1 MTDLTH
7 VLISGSHLWG
17 MYNFGIMRY
26 IEAYPQYF
34 TKIKDY
40 GGVSFGA
47 ITSFFMAIGINAK
60 DVEELFYK
68 IAENEEFKTIEFNE
82 LLNLFDS
89 KGIQDINKVFNIF
102 LDYAKKLEKYND
114 IENLTFLDISKR
126 FGTNLH
132 ILTLCVHTGEL
143 VLFNTDLTPN
153 QNVLECVKA
162 SSSVPILSKPIM
174 IDGYLYCDPGVTDN
188 TILQFFE
195 HIPKNQILSIIHLFP
210 FNVKQYPKNYEMNN
224 FEYYI
229 NIFYFFYKKR
239 SYISYG
245 RYLNDN
251 TLVINKHEEIIKS
264 DVNDNGFYLN
274 ITRESV
280 DIAVLHGF
288 KLMVDWMKKH
298 YSDLV

>member
-17 MYNFGIMRY
+17 MYNFGVMRY

-47 ITSFFMAIGINAK
+47 ITSCFMATNMSVK
-60 DVEELFYK
+60 YVEEILYK
-68 IAENEEFKTIEFNE
+68 IAENEEFKTINFDE

-89 KGIQDINKVFNIF
+89 KGIQDINKVFDIF
-102 LDYAKKLEKYND
+102 LDYVKTLEQYND
-114 IENLTFLDISKR
+114 IKDLTFLDISKR
-126 FGTNLH
+126 FGNNLH

-162 SSSVPILSKPIM
+162 SCSVPVFSKPIM
-174 IDGYLYCDPGVTDN
+174 IDGYLYCDPCVTDN

-195 HIPKNQILSIIHLFP
+195 EIPKNQILSIIHLFP
-210 FNVKQYPKNYEMNN
+210 SNINKYPKNYEMNN
-224 FEYYI
+224 FEYYM
-229 NIFYFFYKKR
+229 NIFYCFYKKR
-239 SYISYG
+239 CYISQE
-245 RYLNDN
+245 RYVNDN
-251 TLVINKHEEIIKS
+251 TLVINKHEKIIES
-264 DVNDNGFYLN
+264 SVNDNGFYLN

-280 DIAVLHGF
+280 DIAVLYGF
-288 KLMVDWMKKH
+288 KLMVDWIEK
-298 YSDLV
+298 YTY